1 MKIDIIEQGS
11 HSPAL
16 LLCKFLMNNQYQ
28 EKKARNDMFI
38 KKNINI
44 KNYSHLLEQENET
57 LKRKISRLENERDR
71 AVAEKVR
78 MSELLEKY
86 KGEYEALIADA
97 RKLIGKQMESEKV
110 LDGIVEGMKDEL
122 DRVMG
127 KEF

>member
-1 MKIDIIEQGS
+1 M
-11 HSPAL
+11 
-16 LLCKFLMNNQYQ
+16 FR
-28 EKKARNDMFI
+28 KKS
-38 KKNINI
+38 INI
-44 KNYSHLLEQENET
+44 KNYSYLLEKENET
-57 LKRKISRLENERDR
+57 LKRKIAQLENERDR

-97 RKLIGKQMESEKV
+97 KKLIVRQMESEKV
-110 LDGIVEGMKDEL
+110 LDGFVDGMRDEL